1 MSHANTL
8 PVLTDKQRAWA
19 NAFLRVLGGQ
29 GEVRAT
35 APTPPS
41 PRSRGVTPPPE
52 LKDGLDTLDREVNQP
67 LREQRDKL
75 AGVGE
80 DIRRKKLVGYSA
92 DKGYKKD
99 VSGEV
104 DKILGAVDTA
114 LARGGAVNDTTVP
127 LLAGLREKLA
137 QAQKDYTEGMVGE
150 KDVKKREQRGVKA
163 DAIAKRL
170 DALDNLITAS
180 NQAQTERMRKV
191 AELEPGEQAQMLAA
205 HPELMRAVVAAKPA
219 PDKIA
224 DILSAMGT
232 SDGADKLVEQLVAA
246 HSGDAAYMEALCE
259 RVLGNELTQKKT
271 KDGNTFMRGN
281 TAASK
286 LTKAY
291 AMAGET
297 QGLMGEL
304 AEGAQVWL
312 TPSRKIEIDPNKEP
326 DKGKRDTAAGQLIG
340 YVKALLNAVVGKEVP
355 RPIATTASMIA
366 AGARKTGMGD
376 EDVAIMVGGHVF
388 LRLINPMLVSMPG
401 LDANQRR
408 SMILATKVLQNAS
421 NGVTTS
427 VKEPFM
433 DAFADYIDG
442 ELPTLHQWFLDIAR
456 QGDEV
461 LGLDGLE
468 DKAGMGRDTRR
479 DVLITHLEDL
489 DYDPAPNFADPT
501 QQDPLGLTPAE
512 PTTRIGKLIAAAVA
526 LKPQAQ
532 GIALP
537 IDDRGRASH
546 AKVVE
551 RARRE
556 VIARVVVRLKRDAP
570 SQD

>member
-1 MSHANTL
+1 MN
-8 PVLTDKQRAWA
+8 
-19 NAFLRVLGGQ
+19 
-29 GEVRAT
+29 
-35 APTPPS
+35 
-41 PRSRGVTPPPE
+41 
-52 LKDGLDTLDREVNQP
+52 
-67 LREQRDKL
+67 
-75 AGVGE
+75 
-80 DIRRKKLVGYSA
+80 
-92 DKGYKKD
+92 
-99 VSGEV
+99 
-104 DKILGAVDTA
+104 KI
-114 LARGGAVNDTTVP
+114 
-127 LLAGLREKLA
+127 
-137 QAQKDYTEGMVGE
+137 
-150 KDVKKREQRGVKA
+150 
-163 DAIAKRL
+163 
-170 DALDNLITAS
+170 
-180 NQAQTERMRKV
+180 
-191 AELEPGEQAQMLAA
+191 AELEPDEQAQMLAA
-205 HPELMRAVVAAKPA
+205 NPELMRAVVAAKPA

-224 DILSAMGT
+224 DILSVT
-232 SDGADKLVEQLVAA
+232 KDGDALVEQLMAA

-259 RVLGNELTQKKT
+259 RVLGNELAQKKT

-304 AEGAQVWL
+304 AEDAKVWL
-312 TPSRKIEIDPNKEP
+312 KPSRKIEIDPNKEP
-326 DKGKRDTAAGQLIG
+326 DKGKRDTAVEQLIG

-366 AGARKTGMGD
+366 SGARKTGMGD
-376 EDVAIMVGGHVF
+376 EDVAIMIGGHVF

-468 DKAGMGRDTRR
+468 DKVTVGGKTRR
-479 DVLITHLEDL
+479 DALIMNL
-489 DYDPAPNFADPT
+489 DDPGYDPAEHFADPT
-501 QQDPLGLTPAE
+501 QQDPLGLTPAA
-512 PTTRIGKLIAAAVA
+512 PTSRIGKLIAAAVA
-526 LKPQAQ
+526 GKPQAQ

-537 IDDRGRASH
+537 IDERGRASH
-546 AKVVE
+546 AKLVD

-556 VIARVVVRLKRDAP
+556 VIARVVARLKRDAP
-570 SQD
+570 SRD

>member
-1 MSHANTL
+1 MSHTNTQL

-29 GEVRAT
+29 GEVKAT
-35 APTPPS
+35 APTPQS

-104 DKILGAVDTA
+104 DKILIAVDTA

-150 KDVKKREQRGVKA
+150 RDVKKRDQRGVKA

-170 DALDNLITAS
+170 DALDKLITAS
-180 NQAQTERMRKV
+180 NLAQTERMNKI
-191 AELEPGEQAQMLAA
+191 AELEPDEQAQMLAA
-205 HPELMRAVVAAKPA
+205 NPELMRAIVAAKPA

-224 DILSAMGT
+224 DILSAMK
-232 SDGADKLVEQLVAA
+232 DGDALVEQLVAA
-246 HSGDAAYMEALCE
+246 HGGDAAYMDALCE
-259 RVLGNELTQKKT
+259 RVLGNELPKKAT

-291 AMAGET
+291 AMSGET
-297 QGLMGEL
+297 QGFMGEL
-304 AEGAQVWL
+304 AENSQVWL
-312 TPSRKIEIDPNKEP
+312 KPSRKIEIDPNKEP
-326 DKGKRDTAAGQLIG
+326 SKGKRDTAVGELIG
-340 YVKALLNAVVGKEVP
+340 YVRALLNAVVGKEVP

-376 EDVAIMVGGHVF
+376 GDVAIMVGGHVF

-401 LDANQRR
+401 LDSNQRR

-461 LGLDGLE
+461 LGLDGL
-468 DKAGMGRDTRR
+468 DDPLAMGAGTNRSS
-479 DVLITHLEDL
+479 LIDHLEDPS
-489 DYDPAPNFADPT
+489 YDPAPNFADPT
-501 QQDPLGLTPAE
+501 QEDPLGLAPAA

-532 GIALP
+532 GIGLP
-537 IDDRGRASH
+537 IDERGRASH
-546 AKVVE
+546 AKVVA

-556 VIARVVVRLKRDAP
+556 MIARVVDRLKRDAP